1 MKTESKYSSDV
12 TNRQWQLLRQ
22 LLPQR
27 SRLGRRPL
35 DRRRIIDAILY
46 VVRTG
51 CQWRMLPRD
60 FPNWST
66 VYGIFWKWRN
76 NGTWQKIHDA
86 LRAKTRRAAGKK
98 STPTVA
104 IIDSQSVRTAEGGEE
119 KGYDAAKKITGR
131 KRHVAVD
138 TLGLLLAIVVHG
150 ADWQDQEGAQW
161 VIEKLGEQFKRIKV
175 VFGDMAYG
183 RAGLPDW
190 VQRTFG
196 WILQTVLR
204 PVGVSGFVV
213 LPKRWIVERTFA
225 WLARH
230 RRHSKDYEKTTAS
243 SEAIT
248 YIAMISLMSKK
259 IGKSVKLNFKTRSQ
273 GSSATRR
280 IGVTRVHGSD
290 DAHVPNQDSSVA
302 KVLSE

>member
-1 MKTESKYSSDV
+1 MKTESQYSSDV
-12 TNRQWQLLRQ
+12 TDRQWQLLRQ

-27 SRLGRRPL
+27 SRLGRRPI
-35 DRRRIIDAILY
+35 DRRRIINAILY

-51 CQWRMLPRD
+51 CQWRMLPKN
-60 FPNWST
+60 FPHWST

-76 NGTWQKIHDA
+76 AGTWQKIHDA

-104 IIDSQSVRTAEGGEE
+104 IVDSQSIRTAEGGEE
-119 KGYDAAKKITGR
+119 RGYDAAKKITGR
-131 KRHVAVD
+131 KRHLAVD
-138 TLGLLLAIVVHG
+138 TLGLLLAFVVHR
-150 ADWQDQEGAQW
+150 ADCQDQDGAKW
-161 VIEKLGEQFKRIKV
+161 VIKKLGEQFHRIKV
-175 VFGDMAYG
+175 VFGDSAYG
-183 RAGLPDW
+183 RAGLPNW
-190 VQRTFG
+190 VLTKFG

-204 PVGVSGFVV
+204 PVGVKGFVV

-248 YIAMISLMSKK
+248 YIAMISLMSKRLA
-259 IGKSVKLNFKTRSQ
+259 KL
-273 GSSATRR
+273 
-280 IGVTRVHGSD
+280 
-290 DAHVPNQDSSVA
+290 
-302 KVLSE
+302 E

>member
-12 TNRQWQLLRQ
+12 ANRQWQLLRQ

-27 SRLGRRPL
+27 SRLGRRPI
-35 DRRRIIDAILY
+35 DRRRIINAILY

-51 CQWRMLPRD
+51 CQWRLLPKN
-60 FPNWST
+60 FPKWST

-76 NGTWQKIHDA
+76 DGTWQKIHDA

-104 IIDSQSVRTAEGGEE
+104 IIDSQSIRTAEGGEE
-119 KGYDAAKKITGR
+119 RGYDAAKKITGR
-131 KRHVAVD
+131 KRHIAVD
-138 TLGLLLAIVVHG
+138 TLGLLLAVVVHG

-175 VFGDMAYG
+175 VFGDAAYG

-190 VQRTFG
+190 VRRTFG

-204 PVGVSGFVV
+204 PVGGKGFVV

-248 YIAMISLMSKK
+248 YIAMIGLMSKR
-259 IGKSVKLNFKTRSQ
+259 LANLQ
-273 GSSATRR
+273 
-280 IGVTRVHGSD
+280 
-290 DAHVPNQDSSVA
+290 N
-302 KVLSE
+302 

>member
-1 MKTESKYSSDV
+1 MKTEVKYSSDL

-22 LLPQR
+22 LLPKQ
-27 SRLGRRPL
+27 SRLGRRPI
-35 DRRRIIDAILY
+35 DRRRIINAILY

-66 VYGIFWKWRN
+66 VYNVFWRWRN
-76 NGTWQKIHDA
+76 DGTWQKIHDV
-86 LRAKTRRAAGKK
+86 LRAKARKAAGKK

-104 IIDSQSVRTAEGGEE
+104 IVDSQSVRTAEGGEE
-119 KGYDAAKKITGR
+119 RGYDAAKKITGR

-138 TLGLLLAIVVHG
+138 TLGLLLAVVVHA
-150 ADWQDQEGAQW
+150 ADWQDQDGAEW
-161 VIEKLGEQFKRIKV
+161 VMDKLGEQFKRIKV
-175 VFGDMAYG
+175 IFGDFAYG
-183 RAGLPDW
+183 RGGLPDW
-190 VQRTFG
+190 VKETFG

-204 PVGVSGFVV
+204 PVGRQGFVV

-230 RRHSKDYEKTTAS
+230 RRLSKDYEKTTAS

-248 YIAMISLMSKK
+248 YIAMISLMSK
-259 IGKSVKLNFKTRSQ
+259 
-273 GSSATRR
+273 R
-280 IGVTRVHGSD
+280 IARTE
-290 DAHVPNQDSSVA
+290 
-302 KVLSE
+302 K